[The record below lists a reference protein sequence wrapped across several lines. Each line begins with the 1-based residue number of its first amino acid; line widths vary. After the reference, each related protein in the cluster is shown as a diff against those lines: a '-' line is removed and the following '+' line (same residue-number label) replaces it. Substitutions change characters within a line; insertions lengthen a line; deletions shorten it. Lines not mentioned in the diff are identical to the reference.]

1 MERRTF
7 VAHGGLAA
15 QEIRLRAA
23 EERAHGTQVMT
34 FEQLVARLAG
44 GFIVPIETEV
54 LRQTI
59 LRVLPETQ
67 LGELDGIKALPG
79 MAGAAADTL
88 RKVWRSGID
97 LQEMRGRHPRLEALA
112 ALEQTVLTSLPTQ
125 ARVPA
130 DLLALAHGRLAHAP
144 ALLGRVEVVGISE
157 LSPCWRP
164 FLGELAAV
172 VPVTWHAGPRPVPEW
187 LGQMPVQ
194 VIRSDSA
201 APKLRAV
208 SAATENHEA
217 VEALRWA
224 RELIAS
230 GRARPEEIAIASTTP
245 STYDDAFLAL
255 RSDANIDLAF
265 VHGVPVTVNREGQ
278 AAAALAEA
286 LLRGPSQARVRRLAR
301 LAHDPGTLLGRLPEN
316 WLTVLP
322 SEAPLATAPAW
333 VRLFRRLG
341 AGDWPDGQDH
351 TPVLREA
358 IERLQAGPEPA
369 EVTGEALLRGGAL
382 RIWRKALLAGHPA
395 AIDAT
400 IATLRTDDDLEPC
413 RSVAWMPAATLA
425 ASPRPFVRLLGLTSS
440 AWPRRISEDRLLPD
454 HVVPTT
460 ELEPLT
466 VAMADRRDYETILA
480 TTQGEVT
487 LSRARR
493 DGSGRLLGRSP
504 LTRGI
509 DETYL
514 RRNRTPSHALSE
526 TDRLLARQEEFAESD
541 ASLSA
546 ARCWSDWHD
555 PAMTAHDG
563 LVRANHPALVSALER
578 VQSANSL
585 ALLLRNPLGF
595 AWRYALRVDASDSP
609 AEPIVLDPLQSGNVL
624 HEILD
629 ETVRALEGAEGL
641 AAATP
646 ERVAAELHE
655 AAGRVA
661 RRWEDERPTP
671 PALVWRQTL
680 ADLSALASGALSGG
694 DAPLTGQRSF
704 TEVPF
709 GGQEGRH
716 DGEPPWN
723 PDAPVEIPGTP
734 FRVRGSIDRLDLSG
748 AGDRA
753 RVIDYKSGRM
763 PRDEVVLG
771 GGKELQRCLYAFAV
785 GVLLGEHVQVEAALD
800 YVREGTM
807 RPLPN
812 PPATLATLATHLR
825 AAHESL
831 AAGRALP
838 GPDAAGEYDD
848 LSFALPAN
856 ARNGYCRRKASAV
869 AAALGPAAAVWE
881 EA

>member
-7 VAHGGLAA
+7 VAQGRMAA
-15 QEIRLRAA
+15 REIRLRAA
-23 EERAHGTQVMT
+23 EECTHGTHVVT

-59 LRVLPETQ
+59 KAVLPETG

-79 MAGAAADTL
+79 MVGAAADTL

-97 LQEMRGRHPRLEALA
+97 LQEMRNRHPRLRALA
-112 ALEQTVLTSLPTQ
+112 ALEQAVLELLPAQ
-125 ARVPA
+125 ARVPTQ
-130 DLLALAHGRLAHAP
+130 LVALARGRLRHAP
-144 ALLGRVEVVGISE
+144 ALLGSVEVVGMSE

-164 FLGELAAV
+164 FLAELAAL
-172 VPVTWHAGPRPVPEW
+172 VPVTWHAGPRAVPEW
-187 LGQMPVQ
+187 LGQTPVQ
-194 VIRSDSA
+194 VITSA
-201 APKLRAV
+201 NATPELTAI

-245 STYDDAFLAL
+245 SAYDDAFLAL
-255 RSDANIDLAF
+255 RSDANFDFAF
-265 VHGVPVTVNREGQ
+265 VHGVPVTVTREGQ
-278 AAAALAEA
+278 AAAALADA
-286 LLRGPSQARVRRLAR
+286 LLRGPSHARVKRLAR
-301 LAHDPGTLLGRLPEN
+301 LARDPGALFERLPEM
-316 WLTVLP
+316 WPRMLP
-322 SEAPLATAPAW
+322 SEAPLVTPQAW
-333 VRLFRRLG
+333 DRLMRGLG

-358 IERLQAGPEPA
+358 IERLQAGPEAAA
-369 EVTGEALLRGGAL
+369 ETGELLLRGGAL

-395 AIDAT
+395 ALDAT
-400 IATLRTDDDLEPC
+400 IATLRKDDGVEPC
-413 RSVAWMPAATLA
+413 RSVAWMPAAALA

-454 HVVPTT
+454 HVVPTA

-466 VAMADRRDYETILA
+466 VAMADRRDYATILA
-480 TTQGEVT
+480 TTQREVA

-493 DGSGRLLGRSP
+493 DGGGRLLGRSP
-504 LTRGI
+504 LTRGMA
-509 DETYL
+509 ETYL
-514 RRNRTPSHALSE
+514 RRNRTPAHALSE
-526 TDRLLARQEEFAESD
+526 TDRLLARPAEFAGSD
-541 ASLSA
+541 AARSA
-546 ARCWSDWHD
+546 AGCWSDWHS
-555 PAMTAHDG
+555 PAVTAHDG
-563 LVRANHPALVSALER
+563 LVRPDHPTLLAALER

-595 AWRYALRVDASDSP
+595 AWRYALRVDTSDSP
-609 AEPIVLDPLQSGNVL
+609 AEPIELDPLQSGNVL

-646 ERVAAELHE
+646 ERIEAELHQ
-655 AAGRVA
+655 AARRVA
-661 RRWEDERPTP
+661 RRWEDGCPTP

-680 ADLSALASGALSGG
+680 ADLSALASNALSGG
-694 DAPLTGQRSF
+694 DAPLPGQRSF
-704 TEVPF
+704 TEVSF
-709 GGQEGRH
+709 GGQERRH
-716 DGEPPWN
+716 DGQPPWDI
-723 PDAPVEIPGTP
+723 DAPVAIPATP

-763 PRDEVVLG
+763 PREEVVLG

-785 GVLLGEHVQVEAALD
+785 GIMLGEHVQVEAALD
-800 YVREGTM
+800 YVRECTM
-807 RPLPN
+807 RPLPD
-812 PPATLATLATHLR
+812 PPATLTTLAAHLSS
-825 AAHESL
+825 AHASF

-838 GPDAAGEYDD
+838 GPDAAGDYDD
-848 LSFALPAN
+848 LCFALPAN
-856 ARNGYCRRKASAV
+856 ARNGYCRRKAAAV
-869 AAALGPAAAVWE
+869 QTALGPAAAVWE

>member
-7 VAHGGLAA
+7 VAHGRLAA
-15 QEIRLRAA
+15 REIRLRAA

-54 LRQTI
+54 LRQAI
-59 LRVLPETQ
+59 QGVLPETE

-97 LQEMRGRHPRLEALA
+97 LQKMKDRHSRLEALA
-112 ALEQTVLTSLPTQ
+112 ALERAVLESLPSQ
-125 ARVPA
+125 ARVPVQ
-130 DLLALAHGRLAHAP
+130 LVALARDRLRHAP
-144 ALLGRVEVVGISE
+144 ALLGSVEVVGISE

-164 FLGELAAV
+164 FLAELAAL

-187 LGQMPVQ
+187 LAQTPVQ
-194 VIRSDSA
+194 LVTSANA
-201 APKLRAV
+201 APELTAI

-255 RSDANIDLAF
+255 RSDANFDLAF
-265 VHGVPVTVNREGQ
+265 VHGVPVTVTREGQ

-286 LLRGPSQARVRRLAR
+286 LLRGPSQARVKRLAH
-301 LAHDPGTLLGRLPEN
+301 LAHDPGTLFGQLPET
-316 WLTVLP
+316 WLRVLP
-322 SEAPLATAPAW
+322 SEAPLATPQAW
-333 VRLFRRLG
+333 DRLLRRLG
-341 AGDWPDGQDH
+341 ADDWPDGQDH
-351 TPVLREA
+351 TPVLRNA
-358 IERLQAGPEPA
+358 VERLQAGPEAAA
-369 EVTGEALLRGGAL
+369 ETGEALLRGGAL
-382 RIWRKALLAGHPA
+382 RIWRKALIAGHPA
-395 AIDAT
+395 ALDAT
-400 IATLRTDDDLEPC
+400 IATLRRDDDVEPC
-413 RSVAWMPAATLA
+413 RSVAWMPAAALA

-454 HVVPTT
+454 HVVPTV

-466 VAMADRRDYETILA
+466 IAMADRRDYDTILA
-480 TTQGEVT
+480 TTQREVT

-504 LTRGI
+504 LTRGLA
-509 DETYL
+509 ETYL
-514 RRNRTPSHALSE
+514 RRNRTPLHALSE
-526 TDRLLARQEEFAESD
+526 TDRLLARPDEFAGSD
-541 ASLSA
+541 AARSA
-546 ARCWSDWHD
+546 ARCWSDWHSREV
-555 PAMTAHDG
+555 TAHDG
-563 LVRANHPALVSALER
+563 LVRPDHPALLAALER

-595 AWRYALRVDASDSP
+595 AWRYALRVDASDAP
-609 AEPIVLDPLQSGNVL
+609 AEPIVLDALQSGNVL

-646 ERVAAELHE
+646 ARIAENLRE
-655 AAGRVA
+655 ATARVA
-661 RRWEDERPTP
+661 RRWEDECPTP

-680 ADLSALASGALSGG
+680 ADLSALAASALSGG
-694 DAPLTGQRSF
+694 DAPLAGQRSF

-716 DGEPPWN
+716 DGEPPWDT
-723 PDAPVEIPGTP
+723 DASVEIPRTP

-748 AGDRA
+748 TGDRA

-785 GVLLGEHVQVEAALD
+785 GMLLGDHVQVEAALD

-807 RPLPN
+807 RPLPD
-812 PPATLATLATHLR
+812 PPATLATLAAHLR

-838 GPDAAGEYDD
+838 GPDAAGDYDD
-848 LSFALPAN
+848 LCFALPAN
-856 ARNGYCRRKASAV
+856 ARNGYCRRKAAAV
-869 AAALGPAAAVWE
+869 AAALGPAAAIWE